1 MLKGKIAL
9 VTGSTRGIGAATAT
23 ALATQGCHVMLNGFG
38 EADEIERQRAALAD
52 QHGVTVAYHGAD
64 LADLSQIEALM
75 RQTREELGA
84 LPPSDH
90 LGQDVKDRGLSSGW
104 KYRRYCSAHYSS
116 NLRSFNEGE
125 SAIYC
130 LPLGGSKPSPLGD
143 GFSRFSYPSGIMEG

>member
-64 LADLSQIEALM
+64 
-75 RQTREELGA
+75 R
-84 LPPSDH
+84 
-90 LGQDVKDRGLSSGW
+90 LSSGW